1 MFDDGNHNDGLA
13 NDGLYGVKIQN
24 SSNSIDYYLYA
35 ENDSSGVFSPVRAAY
50 EFYSIKS
57 HLNAGDLVINE
68 LMSNNLSVVTDPSTD
83 FDDWIELYNPTNS
96 PISTNGLFLTDTL
109 NLLHKWKFPN
119 YLIPSGGYAIVWADE
134 DGGQGDLHANFKLS
148 NLGEQLVLSN
158 SDSVV
163 IDSVSYLP
171 QSDDVS
177 FGRSP
182 NGIGSFN
189 MLTPTFKATQMFQ
202 IQLARLLNHY

>member
-1 MFDDGNHNDGLA
+1 M
-13 NDGLYGVKIQN
+13 
-24 SSNSIDYYLYA
+24 
-35 ENDSSGVFSPVRAAY
+35 
-50 EFYSIKS
+50 
-57 HLNAGDLVINE
+57 
-68 LMSNNLSVVTDPSTD
+68 TDPSTD

-177 FGRSP
+177 
-182 NGIGSFN
+182 
-189 MLTPTFKATQMFQ
+189 LVEVQME
-202 IQLARLLNHY
+202 